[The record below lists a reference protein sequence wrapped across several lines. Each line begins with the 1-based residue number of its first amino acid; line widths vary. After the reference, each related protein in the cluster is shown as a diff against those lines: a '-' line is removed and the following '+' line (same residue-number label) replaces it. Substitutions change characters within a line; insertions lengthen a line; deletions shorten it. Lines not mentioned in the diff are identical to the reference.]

1 MINGI
6 DPALWLDG
14 NASLQAKKN
23 VLRKYLKKKGVLK
36 QAQSLSE
43 TELKKLLTDALL
55 YCKLEIK
62 VSTIPGFDAGSSHAE
77 DLVEIE
83 LIDAETGFGE
93 ASREVMSGRLTRYEA
108 YTEALKDWMANT
120 MLISFTE
127 VTEARSEVYKGDGA
141 KASPEQ
147 VEFLAKSYRGENLK
161 KLLEVN
167 HVEKLEDIPAKKAAE
182 LITKINTVKGG
193 K

>member
-6 DPALWLDG
+6 DPSLWLDV

-36 QAQSLSE
+36 QVQNLTE
-43 TELKKLLTDALL
+43 TELKKLLTDTLL

-62 VSTIPGFDAGSSHAE
+62 VSTVPGFDSGSSHAE

-93 ASREVMSGRLTRYEA
+93 AGRYIMSGNKTRYEA
-108 YTEALKDWMANT
+108 YLEAVRLWMANT
-120 MLISFTE
+120 MLLSLSKGS
-127 VTEARSEVYKGDGA
+127 EAHSDVDRGEEA
-141 KASPEQ
+141 KATPEQ
-147 VEFLAKSYRGENLK
+147 VEFLAKSYRGENLE
-161 KLLEVN
+161 KLLKVN
-167 HVEKLEDIPAKKAAE
+167 RIEKLEDISAHKAAA
-182 LITKINTVKGG
+182 LITKINNVKGG